1 MAATSTPAFRRLW
14 ASSGLSNL
22 ADGVLKTAVPLVA
35 VRYTTS
41 PALIAGVALALSLPW
56 LVVALPAGALVDRWN
71 RRTTML
77 AANSVRAAVLAAVA
91 LVALSGHG
99 SIWVLYAAAIL
110 IGCSEVFY
118 DTTAQSILPMLVPR
132 TELQRANGRLYAVE
146 LTTNSFVGPPLGGAV
161 AAAGVAIAFGTPAA
175 LWVVAILVL
184 VWLRGSFRVARTE
197 KTSLV
202 ADVGEGLRFLW
213 RRPVLRTMAIMVGA
227 SNLAW
232 TAAGSILV
240 LFAVGTTST
249 LRLTDPQ
256 YGVLLTTLA
265 VGSVVGAVGA
275 NWFVER
281 VGRTAGLALS
291 LVTSAI
297 GIGAPAISGNVWVIG
312 AAFAV
317 SGVGVSMWNVIT
329 VSLRQRLTPDRLLGR
344 LNSAYRLLA
353 WGTMPIGAALGGAL
367 GEAFGLR
374 TVFVV
379 GTALCLALFAGL
391 PLLTPRRLA
400 EAEAE
405 LEPEPEPLG
414 GGGSTEASST
424 DDEPTTGPDDD
435 ETTG

>member
-35 VRYTTS
+35 IRYTTS
-41 PALIAGVALALSLPW
+41 PVLIAGLALALSLPW

-77 AANSVRAAVLAAVA
+77 AANSVRAGVLGAVA
-91 LVALSGHG
+91 LVALAGHG
-99 SIWVLYAAAIL
+99 SIWVLYAAAIG
-110 IGCSEVFY
+110 IGVSEVFY

-132 TELQRANGRLYAVE
+132 DELQRANGRLYAVE

-161 AAAGVAIAFGTPAA
+161 AAAGAAIAFGTPAA
-175 LWVVAILVL
+175 LWVVAIAVL
-184 VWLRGSFRVARTE
+184 VGLRGSFRVPRTG

-202 ADVGEGLRFLW
+202 ADVAEGLRFLW
-213 RRPVLRTMAIMVGA
+213 RRPVLRTMAIMVGT

-232 TAAGSILV
+232 AAASSILV
-240 LFAVGTTST
+240 LFAVGASSA

-265 VGSVVGAVGA
+265 VGSVLGAVGA
-275 NWFVER
+275 NRIVER
-281 VGRTAGLALS
+281 IGRTAGLGIS
-291 LVTSAI
+291 LATGAI
-297 GIGAPAISGNVWVIG
+297 GIAAPALSANVWVIG

-317 SGVGVSMWNVIT
+317 SGVGVSVWNVIT

-353 WGTMPIGAALGGAL
+353 WGTMPIGAALGGVL
-367 GEAFGLR
+367 GQAFGLR
-374 TVFVV
+374 VVFVV
-379 GTALCLALFAGL
+379 GTAVCLAQFAAL
-391 PLLTPRRLA
+391 PLLSARRLA

-405 LEPEPEPLG
+405 LV
-414 GGGSTEASST
+414 
-424 DDEPTTGPDDD
+424 PDA
-435 ETTG
+435 